1 MKHQTLD
8 QLHAIAQVEPLAP
21 YSTLTRNQRIERWAE
36 LLEQHPERCLGTLI
50 GTEYLSSDARDVA
63 RADGSPITV
72 AFEDPVFRALG
83 LKDDTYGEARRFFE
97 IADWQLHEV
106 VCSCHVG
113 ATMRARWAAARVRA
127 AISGNGFLSWLRGRI
142 AR

>member
-8 QLHAIAQVEPLAP
+8 QLHAIAEVEPSAP

-36 LLEQHPERCLGTLI
+36 LLERHPERCLGTLT
-50 GTEYLSSDARDVA
+50 GTEYLDWEARDVA
-63 RADGSPITV
+63 RGDGSAISV
-72 AFEDPVFRALG
+72 AFEDPVFRTLG
-83 LKDDTYGEARRFFE
+83 LKDDTYGEAKRFFE
-97 IADWQLHEV
+97 IADWQLHEI

-113 ATMRARWAAARVRA
+113 ATMRARWAATRVRA
-127 AISGNGFLSWLRGRI
+127 AISGNRIFGWLRRMI